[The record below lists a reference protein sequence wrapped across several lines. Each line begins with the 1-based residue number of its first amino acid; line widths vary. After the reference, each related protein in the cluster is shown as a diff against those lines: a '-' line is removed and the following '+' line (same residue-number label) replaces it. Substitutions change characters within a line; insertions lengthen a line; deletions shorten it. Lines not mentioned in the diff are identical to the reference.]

1 MTKYLL
7 MLKLPQMLF
16 MWEERSSAECCSV
29 ECLRFVGFVI
39 CFALQFVF
47 FHLAALMRFP
57 NAFLLSGP
65 KHISDNLVKSSLE
78 KMNGSLAL
86 LDGSLL
92 CFHTF
97 FFVFGSGVIPPT
109 RYFMV

>member
-1 MTKYLL
+1 
-7 MLKLPQMLF
+7 
-16 MWEERSSAECCSV
+16 
-29 ECLRFVGFVI
+29 
-39 CFALQFVF
+39 
-47 FHLAALMRFP
+47 MRFP

-97 FFVFGSGVIPPT
+97 FLFLVQV
-109 RYFMV
+109 